1 MSTEKI
7 LESIATKKFNQA
19 KSLITES
26 MSVRIG
32 LILEQE
38 LERLGAELLTEKK
51 KEKKEEEEDMDPVGE
66 EDGDIDNDGDEDDSD
81 EYLAKRR
88 AAIRRAKAKE

>member
-7 LESIATKKFNQA
+7 LESIVIKKFNQA

-38 LERLGAELLTEKK
+38 LERLGAKLLTEKT
-51 KEKKEEEEDMDPVGE
+51 DPVK
-66 EDGDIDNDGDEDDSD
+66 DKNIDKD
-81 EYLAKRR
+81 K
-88 AAIRRAKAKE
+88 

>member
-7 LESIATKKFNQA
+7 LESIVTKKFNQA

-38 LERLGAELLTEKK
+38 LERLSAGLLTEKK
-51 KEKKEEEEDMDPVGE
+51 SMDPVGE
-66 EDGDIDNDGDEDDSD
+66 EDGDVDNDGDKDDSD
-81 EYLAKRR
+81 EYLANRRR
-88 AAIRRAKAKE
+88 AISKAKANR

>member
-7 LESIATKKFNQA
+7 LELIVTKKFNQA
-19 KSLITES
+19 KSLIKES

-38 LERLGAELLTEKK
+38 LERLGAGLLTEKK
-51 KEKKEEEEDMDPVGE
+51 SMDPVGE
-66 EDGDIDNDGDEDDSD
+66 EDSDIDNDGDEDSSD
-81 EYLAKRR
+81 GYLAKRR
-88 AAIRRAKAKE
+88 AAISAAKAKK

>member
-7 LESIATKKFNQA
+7 LESIVTKKFNQA

-38 LERLGAELLTEKK
+38 LERLGAKLL
-51 KEKKEEEEDMDPVGE
+51 KEKTDPVK
-66 EDGDIDNDGDEDDSD
+66 DKNID
-81 EYLAKRR
+81 
-88 AAIRRAKAKE
+88 KEG

>member
-7 LESIATKKFNQA
+7 LESIVTKKFNQA
-19 KSLITES
+19 KSLIKES

-38 LERLGAELLTEKK
+38 LERLGAKLLTEKT
-51 KEKKEEEEDMDPVGE
+51 DPVGE
-66 EDGDIDNDGDEDDSD
+66 EDGDIDNDGDKDSSD
-81 EYLAKRR
+81 EYIANKRKAIS
-88 AAIRRAKAKE
+88 AAIKAKK

>member
-26 MSVRIG
+26 ISVRIG

-38 LERLGAELLTEKK
+38 LERLGAELLTEKT
-51 KEKKEEEEDMDPVGE
+51 DPVGK
-66 EDGDIDNDGDEDDSD
+66 EDDDINNDGKINTPSD
-81 EYLAKRR
+81 KYLRKRR
-88 AAIRRAKAKE
+88 MAIRKAIDTRE

>member
-51 KEKKEEEEDMDPVGE
+51 SMDPVGK
-66 EDGDIDNDGDEDDSD
+66 EDGDIDNDGDEDESD

-88 AAIRRAKAKE
+88 AAISAAKAKK

>member
-7 LESIATKKFNQA
+7 LESIVIKKFNQA

-38 LERLGAELLTEKK
+38 LERLGAKLLTEKTDPVC
-51 KEKKEEEEDMDPVGE
+51 EEDDDV
-66 EDGDIDNDGDEDDSD
+66 DNDGDED
-81 EYLAKRR
+81 EYPAKRR
-88 AAIRRAKAKE
+88 KEMSKAKAKK

>member
-7 LESIATKKFNQA
+7 LESIVTKKFNQA

-38 LERLGAELLTEKK
+38 LERLGAKLLTEKT
-51 KEKKEEEEDMDPVGE
+51 DPVGE
-66 EDGDIDNDGDEDDSD
+66 EDGDIDNDGDKDSSD
-81 EYLAKRR
+81 EYIANKRKAIS
-88 AAIRRAKAKE
+88 AAIKAKK